1 MLESTQNTACT
12 LYQQWLPEWLDHLPP
27 VSAPT
32 KIPPEA
38 TRIESP
44 LIKVA
49 WDHHLRS
56 YPYQGLVQ
64 FFLQSLFT
72 GFRIGFS
79 GSKLQ
84 STKKNLQSTVAQPK
98 VVEDYIR
105 HELAL
110 RRMSGPYPSSRCGD
124 VHINRF
130 GVIPKN
136 HQPDKWRL
144 ITDLSY
150 PPGGSV
156 NDGISPALCSL
167 SYVTIDHAIL
177 SILQSGRGTIL
188 AKIDIKS
195 AFRLLPVHPADRHL
209 LGMNWKNNI
218 YIDHCIPFGLRSA
231 PKLFNILADLLSW
244 IAQNAG
250 VSYLIHYLDD
260 YLTMG
265 PPASAI
271 CQRNL
276 DIFISLCADLGVPL
290 ASEKL
295 EGPSTS
301 LSFLGIILDTDR
313 MEIRLPSDKLI
324 RMKALLQTWIPRKKA
339 SKREILSL
347 VGTLQH
353 ATKVIRPGRAFV
365 ARMYS
370 TAAKLR
376 KMHFITRLNVAFR
389 SDLLWWH
396 TFLQS
401 WNGLNIL
408 CHPAFPA
415 NPDFLANTDAS
426 GTWGCAAVLGSQW
439 LQWQWPREWSDIGIM
454 AKELIPI
461 LFTCVVWGVQLSQ
474 RHINFQCDN
483 ASLVMAINKGSSKD
497 KFVMHLLRCLWFF
510 VAHFNIQVT
519 ATHLPGALNVT
530 ADHLSRGNLTQ
541 AFISTPTLSQQSNSI
556 PPSAVK
562 LVSPKQLDWTSLQ
575 FHHLFQETLLS
586 VK

>member
-1 MLESTQNTACT
+1 
-12 LYQQWLPEWLDHLPP
+12 
-27 VSAPT
+27 
-32 KIPPEA
+32 
-38 TRIESP
+38 
-44 LIKVA
+44 
-49 WDHHLRS
+49 
-56 YPYQGLVQ
+56 
-64 FFLQSLFT
+64 
-72 GFRIGFS
+72 
-79 GSKLQ
+79 
-84 STKKNLQSTVAQPK
+84 
-98 VVEDYIR
+98 
-105 HELAL
+105 
-110 RRMSGPYPSSRCGD
+110 
-124 VHINRF
+124 
-130 GVIPKN
+130 
-136 HQPDKWRL
+136 
-144 ITDLSY
+144 
-150 PPGGSV
+150 
-156 NDGISPALCSL
+156 
-167 SYVTIDHAIL
+167 
-177 SILQSGRGTIL
+177 
-188 AKIDIKS
+188 
-195 AFRLLPVHPADRHL
+195 
-209 LGMNWKNNI
+209 
-218 YIDHCIPFGLRSA
+218 
-231 PKLFNILADLLSW
+231 
-244 IAQNAG
+244 
-250 VSYLIHYLDD
+250 
-260 YLTMG
+260 
-265 PPASAI
+265 
-271 CQRNL
+271 
-276 DIFISLCADLGVPL
+276 
-290 ASEKL
+290 
-295 EGPSTS
+295 
-301 LSFLGIILDTDR
+301 

-347 VGTLQH
+347 VGTFQH

-365 ARMYS
+365 AQMYS

-461 LFTCVVWGVQLSQ
+461 LFTCIIWGVQLSQ

-483 ASLVMAINKGSSKD
+483 ASLVVAINKGSSKD
-497 KFVMHLLRCLWFF
+497 KFVMHLLWCLWFF

-530 ADHLSRGNLTQ
+530 VDHLSRGNLTQ
-541 AFISTPTLSQQSNSI
+541 AFISTPTLSQQSTSI